1 MADDRTLLDRVQEAL
16 DREGRVE
23 GDPALE
29 RGLAA
34 DPEAAAAAR
43 ELAQIDETLRGLG
56 DVRRSAAA
64 RQAFAARVLRA
75 VRTPA
80 SPDEDPGAWLVTP
93 PLEDPTREAASAPP
107 PPPDAPSEPAPRAG
121 EFSLERL
128 GQLATTPSAAPRPRR
143 RPAPRPADD
152 RVEIPKVGRVLP
164 PPPDLTLEPPTPA
177 PAASLPPGKDDASR
191 FAIPALLAFLVVAG
205 GAGAWWWLA
214 SGDGDPELAQVDA
227 AATGGDPGA
236 PDAPRTDEPPTGGDE
251 GAGGTADDGEAAEDE
266 DTEVAAAAEADGAAE
281 AAPAGEAAPEAAA
294 ATEEKRRAA
303 RARRARSGRTAVTP
317 RTPPSPSR
325 GSSALPAT
333 PGRQDVLQAMKRVEP
348 AVRACRQERT
358 GVAQVRI
365 TVASSGRVRNAIVQG
380 LFAGTP
386 EGSCIA
392 RAVRRARFPA
402 FREDSFT
409 ITYPF
414 RL

>member
-16 DREGRVE
+16 DRDGRIE

-34 DPEAAAAAR
+34 DPETAAAAR
-43 ELAQIDETLRGLG
+43 ELAQVDETLRGLG

-75 VRTPA
+75 VRAPA
-80 SPDEDPGAWLVTP
+80 SPDEDPGAWLVPP
-93 PLEDPTREAASAPP
+93 PLEDPAPQAASAPP

-177 PAASLPPGKDDASR
+177 PAASLPPGRDDASR
-191 FAIPALLAFLVVAG
+191 FAIPALLAFLIVAG

-227 AATGGDPGA
+227 AATGGDPDA
-236 PDAPRTDEPPTGGDE
+236 PDAPGADGTPIEGDD
-251 GAGGTADDGEAAEDE
+251 GVGGTAGDGE
-266 DTEVAAAAEADGAAE
+266 VAEAPDAE
-281 AAPAGEAAPEAAA
+281 AAADDGAEEAAPDGEAAPEE
-294 ATEEKRRAA
+294 ATASEETPRAA
-303 RARRARSGRTAVTP
+303 RPRRRSGRTAVTP
-317 RTPPSPSR
+317 RAPPSPRRDSA
-325 GSSALPAT
+325 ALPAT

-348 AVRACRQERT
+348 AVRACRQERS